1 MLAEAS
7 HTFNLAPDSID
18 WLYDSVTE
26 EAIPSH
32 SGNYTIP
39 GIGTFNFPFL
49 DAKYLK
55 DGIEFFRPL
64 IRGFVALL
72 LIFFNFRH
80 FLSFINQSSEAG
92 PEGYKIHVQLKEKGK
107 GGK

>member
-1 MLAEAS
+1 MLDEAY
-7 HTFNLAPDSID
+7 HTFNLAPDSLD
-18 WLYDSVTE
+18 WLYGSIAE

-80 FLSFINQSSEAG
+80 FLSFINQTSESG
-92 PEGYKIHVQLKEKGK
+92 PDGKKIDVQLKEKG
-107 GGK
+107 GK